1 MTKVY
6 RVGCDMEQFQSLAW
20 VDEKLART
28 ELLNLDGHP
37 RKATWPKPAPAVRVV
52 NPNKPRGD
60 FMALGESRNLVI
72 SRSHPLAD
80 FFDLAGEA
88 LRLKPAAGQKGL
100 PKDLVVLNVK
110 ECLNVLNVKSSVY
123 TPTGQAEQLAVTKY
137 VFYDRWSESTIF
149 TDFRTRLAEVYCRE
163 ETGQYSYPEGHMDD
177 GNEFK
182 EAYDFHKATGL
193 KFELLW
199 EG

>member
-6 RVGCDMEQFQSLAW
+6 RVSCDMEQFQSLAW

-28 ELLNLDGHP
+28 EPLNLDGHP
-37 RKATWPKPAPAVRVV
+37 RMETWPTPEVRLVD
-52 NPNKPRGD
+52 PHKPRGD

-88 LRLKPAAGQKGL
+88 LPLKVTGGAGDL
-100 PKDLVVLNVK
+100 PDDLVVLNVK
-110 ECLNVLNVKSSVY
+110 ECLNVLNVKTSVF
-123 TPTGQAEQLAVTKY
+123 TPTGHAEQLAVTKY
-137 VFYDRWSESTIF
+137 VFYDRWSESTLF
-149 TDFRTRLAEVYCRE
+149 TDFRTRLSEVLCRE
-163 ETGQYSYPEGHMDD
+163 ITRQYEYPEGHMDD

-182 EAYDFHKATGL
+182 AAYEFHKATGL
-193 KFELLW
+193 NFELLW
-199 EG
+199 AG